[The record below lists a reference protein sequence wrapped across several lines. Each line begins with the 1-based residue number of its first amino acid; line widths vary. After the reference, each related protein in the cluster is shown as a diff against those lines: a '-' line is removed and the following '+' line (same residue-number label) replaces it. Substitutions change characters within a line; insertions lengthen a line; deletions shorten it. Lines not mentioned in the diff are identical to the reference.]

1 MTGARGDV
9 QLKIIGQELAK
20 YYGQNQ
26 ILYHFN
32 FEIDLDQPGV
42 IGLIGPNGAGKST
55 LMRILGGITEPNA
68 GKLLI
73 EHESIS
79 NTYDYSAWAQK
90 NSYYVPTGERGLR
103 NKLSTKDNLKYFAV
117 LRGQSITK
125 CLRMLHY
132 AAVDFNAEYL
142 IDKEFDQMST
152 GQKKKAE
159 LMVSVALGARL
170 LLLDEPSNGLDIDSQ
185 TNLMHL
191 IRNISNDN
199 NKKVVVSS
207 HDPSLLAN
215 VVSQY
220 IFIADGRI
228 LQTLNKSLDE
238 LELRKIYQRLYNRG
252 A

>member
-1 MTGARGDV
+1 
-9 QLKIIGQELAK
+9 
-20 YYGQNQ
+20 
-26 ILYHFN
+26 
-32 FEIDLDQPGV
+32 
-42 IGLIGPNGAGKST
+42 
-55 LMRILGGITEPNA
+55 
-68 GKLLI
+68 
-73 EHESIS
+73 
-79 NTYDYSAWAQK
+79 
-90 NSYYVPTGERGLR
+90 
-103 NKLSTKDNLKYFAV
+103 
-117 LRGQSITK
+117 
-125 CLRMLHY
+125 
-132 AAVDFNAEYL
+132 
-142 IDKEFDQMST
+142 MST